1 VTCVFCSRLSGL
13 QTGVKATDNKR
24 GEISAPARNLDVD
37 RRKLVFGLEMSRW
50 PERTCRDFSTV
61 RKRLRLGHGHV
72 ERLKWKG
79 FLEMVIVFFSPYLS
93 KGIKN
98 HQRGKKQNFIAYKHP
113 VLVA

>member
-1 VTCVFCSRLSGL
+1 VCFFL
-13 QTGVKATDNKR
+13 QTLKLAAGVKATDTRR
-24 GEISAPARNLDVD
+24 GEVSVPARILDVD
-37 RRKLVFGLEMSRW
+37 RRKLVFVLEMSRW
-50 PERTCRDFSTV
+50 HEQTCRKFSSV
-61 RKRLRLGHGHV
+61 RARLRLVHGRF
-72 ERLKWKG
+72 ERLRWKG